1 MSDDF
6 TTIPRLFYWRNYDYW
21 LRLFQ
26 KLLRLFQP
34 ERYDYCSPLLAIGR
48 KPEKSCGGSRQWF
61 RAARRAPAA
70 GLPRRVEGARLT
82 RCTLTADRCQDSSR
96 RADRVQVETLT
107 PQQVRR
113 VCTADSVSALV
124 SDLQTAGADPAGLAW
139 SAVYCTVWHGS
150 ITGAPLHP
158 YIPYYNR
165 AAVLTCT
172 TSGVALVSGTG
183 GGAALDGM
191 PSSVAQVVYRQFVR
205 LLYCA
210 RWNGSN

>member
-1 MSDDF
+1 MA
-6 TTIPRLFYWRNYDYW
+6 TTIPAGT
-21 LRLFQ
+21 LRL
-26 KLLRLFQP
+26 LLTSISYR
-34 ERYDYCSPLLAIGR
+34 AKAR
-48 KPEKSCGGSRQWF
+48 KEMRREPPMVPRRPPRSCCWT
-61 RAARRAPAA
+61 A
-70 GLPRRVEGARLT
+70 RRVEGARPQAAG
-82 RCTLTADRCQDSSR
+82 RGKYRDRR

-205 LLYCA
+205 LLYCV

>member
-70 GLPRRVEGARLT
+70 GLPRRVERAS
-82 RCTLTADRCQDSSR
+82 RCTVTAGRCQIASR
-96 RADRVQVETLT
+96 RD
-107 PQQVRR
+107 
-113 VCTADSVSALV
+113 
-124 SDLQTAGADPAGLAW
+124 DPAGLAW
-139 SAVYCTVWHGS
+139 YAICYTVLHGS
-150 ITGAPLHP
+150 ITGGAPLHP
-158 YIPYYNR
+158 YIHYYNR
-165 AAVLTCT
+165 AAVLARTA
-172 TSGVALVSGTG
+172 SGVAR
-183 GGAALDGM
+183 
-191 PSSVAQVVYRQFVR
+191 SVQYRQMHPPH
-205 LLYCA
+205 
-210 RWNGSN
+210 NGGKTRQIEGKVPIKPCVLFCGVGGITA